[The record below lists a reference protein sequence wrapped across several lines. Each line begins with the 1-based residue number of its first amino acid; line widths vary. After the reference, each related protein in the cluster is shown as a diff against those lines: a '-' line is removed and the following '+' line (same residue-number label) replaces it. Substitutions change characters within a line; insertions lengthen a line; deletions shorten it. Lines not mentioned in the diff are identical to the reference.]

1 MSGEHDKP
9 DLKAMRDAVAKLAKQ
24 RKGTA
29 LPAEPEA
36 HPRPSRRPSG
46 PPQDEGSNSPA
57 ASSPHPEEPRSGVSK
72 DEGGLTGAA
81 TRQGPDSERL
91 ADAIRRAEAI
101 LFASDE
107 PIDATTLTEAL
118 PQGVEAG
125 DVLLHLKAA
134 YASKGVQLVEIAG
147 KWRFQTA
154 PDLAFLFEETR
165 EQPKALSRA
174 ALETLAIVAYCQ
186 PVTRPEIEDIR
197 GVAVSS
203 GTLDILM
210 EAGWIRPRG
219 RRRTPGRPVTFG
231 TTEAFLVHFGLDA
244 IDSLPGREDLRA
256 AGLLSADIP
265 KDFDF
270 AGSPRD
276 PETGELLGE
285 DPLEDAEFQPDF
297 LEGAEDR
304 A

>member
-1 MSGEHDKP
+1 MSGEEKP
-9 DLKAMRDAVAKLAKQ
+9 DLQSMRDAVAKLAKQ
-24 RKGTA
+24 RKQK
-29 LPAEPEA
+29 PAPA
-36 HPRPSRRPSG
+36 SR
-46 PPQDEGSNSPA
+46 
-57 ASSPHPEEPRSGVSK
+57 PHPEEPQSGVSK
-72 DEGGLTGAA
+72 DEEGLTDVPPQA
-81 TRQGPDSERL
+81 TLPDPERL
-91 ADAIRRAEAI
+91 ADALRRAEAI
-101 LFASDE
+101 LFASNE

-125 DVLLHLKAA
+125 DVLLKLKAA
-134 YASKGVQLVEIAG
+134 YATRGVQLVELAG

-165 EQPKALSRA
+165 EQPRALSRA

-186 PVTRPEIEDIR
+186 PVTRPEIEDVR
-197 GVAVSS
+197 GVAVST

-231 TTEAFLVHFGLDA
+231 TTDAFLIHFGLDA
-244 IDSLPGREDLRA
+244 IDSLPGRDDLRA

-265 KDFDF
+265 RDFEF
-270 AGSPRD
+270 ASAPRD

-285 DPLEDAEFQPDF
+285 DPLEDADFQPDF

-304 A
+304 P

>member
-1 MSGEHDKP
+1 MSGEEKP
-9 DLKAMRDAVAKLAKQ
+9 DLQAMRDAVAKLAKQ
-24 RKGTA
+24 RKNK
-29 LPAEPEA
+29 
-36 HPRPSRRPSG
+36 PSQAS
-46 PPQDEGSNSPA
+46 E
-57 ASSPHPEEPRSGVSK
+57 SSPHPEQAEGRASK
-72 DEGGLTGAA
+72 DEGVLTDGPASP
-81 TRQGPDSERL
+81 GPDPERL
-91 ADAIRRAEAI
+91 ADALRRAEAI

-107 PIDATTLTEAL
+107 PIDAATLAEAL

-125 DVLLHLKAA
+125 DVLLKLKAG
-134 YASKGVQLVEIAG
+134 YAGKGVQLVELAG

-165 EQPKALSRA
+165 EQPRALSRA

-197 GVAVSS
+197 GVAVSP

-231 TTEAFLVHFGLDA
+231 TTDAFLVHFGLDA
-244 IDSLPGREDLRA
+244 IDSLPGRDELKA

-265 KDFDF
+265 RDFDF
-270 AGSPRD
+270 AASPRD

-285 DPLEDAEFQPDF
+285 DPLEDADFQPDF

-304 A
+304 P

>member
-1 MSGEHDKP
+1 MSEEPEKP
-9 DLKAMRDAVAKLAKQ
+9 DLQAMRDAVAKLAKQ
-24 RKGTA
+24 RKPKA
-29 LPAEPEA
+29 SAEPASAAVQAEETTGDGEA
-36 HPRPSRRPSG
+36 
-46 PPQDEGSNSPA
+46 PA
-57 ASSPHPEEPRSGVSK
+57 ASAKSGRAEP
-72 DEGGLTGAA
+72 D
-81 TRQGPDSERL
+81 PERL
-91 ADAIRRAEAI
+91 ADALRRAEAI
-101 LFASDE
+101 LFASNE

-118 PQGVEAG
+118 PQGIEAG
-125 DVLLHLKAA
+125 DVLLKLKAA
-134 YASKGVQLVEIAG
+134 YATKGVQLVELAG

-231 TTEAFLVHFGLDA
+231 TTDAFLIHFGLDA
-244 IDSLPGREDLRA
+244 IDSLPGRDDLKA

-270 AGSPRD
+270 AGPPRD

-285 DPLEDAEFQPDF
+285 DPLEETDFQPDY

-304 A
+304 P